1 MVLGREG
8 DAAKRISNTA
18 YRPINVS
25 PFVILSSKDWSM
37 QETKLWEFWQTM
49 VEIKGWFIF
58 TLARKVKYGDDS
70 RERILGFRRKWKFH
84 GVLPRRSW
92 PMYAYLEREPH
103 SSGGDRNIHEGCFHV
118 GHEKSFSLVSFCWWH
133 GVSGGKFERSP
144 PQQRMHFLTNCKIYN
159 CKEKMKDTRDNWDRQ
174 VPLNSLFSF
183 HTRNINSKLLIEF
196 KLIFKIYSI

>member
-37 QETKLWEFWQTM
+37 QETKFWI
-49 VEIKGWFIF
+49 ENFGKRWSKSKDGLFLHLRGRWI
-58 TLARKVKYGDDS
+58 VKYGDDS

-144 PQQRMHFLTNCKIYN
+144 PQQRMHFLTNYKIYN
-159 CKEKMKDTRDNWDRQ
+159 CKEKMKDTIGGQ
-174 VPLNSLFSF
+174 LGSTSSIKFFIFFS
-183 HTRNINSKLLIEF
+183 HSK
-196 KLIFKIYSI
+196 Y